1 MQAPLPHSFCNYL
14 GSNQVKKKK
23 IETITFQHEAC
34 LNFTAFQSQD
44 TGSFLK
50 HGTLFSWG
58 QALLKI
64 ALSPR

>member
-23 IETITFQHEAC
+23 FETITFQHGPS

-50 HGTLFSWG
+50 HATLFSRG

-64 ALSPR
+64 VPSP